1 MLLCVQQQQASTTEC
16 LNATATLVFSVLQ
29 QATRG
34 FSCLTR
40 HMLHRVTWRCRCR
53 RLHNLQQGLPR
64 QRLLTLQP
72 QFPPPLRLLRR
83 MEHPLAMA
91 LSSGGTP
98 LGKRCSQTLQT
109 RLLTMTPTFGMCV
122 VHSLRC
128 SLNARL
134 HAPHTSLWL
143 APLCFQGVDSAFDQT
158 DDVFDFDLSGFNK
171 KKHEV
176 PFQKQR

>member
-1 MLLCVQQQQASTTEC
+1 MLGLVQA
-16 LNATATLVFSVLQ
+16 A
-29 QATRG
+29 
-34 FSCLTR
+34 
-40 HMLHRVTWRCRCR
+40 
-53 RLHNLQQGLPR
+53 GLA
-64 QRLLTLQP
+64 QP
-72 QFPPPLRLLRR
+72 
-83 MEHPLAMA
+83 MA
-91 LSSGGTP
+91 LSKK
-98 LGKRCSQTLQT
+98 KRTLPPPQPRT
-109 RLLTMTPTFGMCV
+109 LMMKNPPTFGMCV